1 MHVLAV
7 ILLSAVFLGLNALLW
22 CYRPSQDVWLS
33 ASLFLGIVWG
43 ALFMRLITKGSA
55 Q

>member
-1 MHVLAV
+1 VPAI
-7 ILLSAVFLGLNALLW
+7 ILLSVVFLGLNALLW

-43 ALFMRLITKGSA
+43 VLFMRLITRGSA